1 MKNLKKS
8 SKIKKPNKSIKTQ
21 IILLFSILLISSL
34 LVLTAITTVSVNK
47 KIKDD
52 SLNMMSEL
60 TKRSASELNEY
71 VNKYIMLSE
80 TLASTVSMS
89 SYSDIQK
96 NLISLNGY
104 ISQYSLDR
112 ILIADKSGNGLN
124 SGGQTVNISDR
135 DYFKTAMSG
144 TSTVSSPLTDKTT
157 GKTLMVYSAPIK
169 NNGQIVGVLSFARD
183 AKEISDKISTITFRS
198 TGKTCLIDSN
208 GTTIAHY
215 EYKRVQEGENIIEIA
230 KKNTSLAELAKS
242 IEKMK
247 SGETGFDEYDF
258 NETRRVISYQN
269 IPELNWSVGLMVD
282 SSDLFMVVDTILK
295 IVITVGIVSLIISM
309 ILAYRFSNKLSIRL
323 KSVSSIVSNFAKGNF
338 SQVLSNEE
346 LNKTDEIGE
355 ILSSIDKSQDSLK
368 DMISSIK
375 DSSHT
380 LEEESLNLTNMSED
394 YLTSCKNIIAAT
406 KESSQGTYSQAN
418 QLSNIT
424 ADMDI
429 FDTNLTSI
437 ITSISNI
444 NTMVANINNKSTSS
458 NEDIGELVLTM
469 KSLENNFKIFSD
481 TISSMKENIN
491 NITSITD
498 VINSLSEQTNLLALN
513 AAIEASRAG
522 EAGKGF
528 AVVAD
533 EIRKLAEE
541 SKTSSREIT
550 SIVQNVLNQTSVI
563 VKENDSISSLFQTQI
578 DETTKTM
585 LSFDEIISL
594 VLEVSKEINS
604 LDKNSDSISKRKQ
617 NIIENITNSSA
628 ISEELSAATEEIY
641 ASSSELS
648 TSSEKVAGS
657 AEHLSTLTKSI
668 LDKLSK
674 FKID

>member
-1 MKNLKKS
+1 
-8 SKIKKPNKSIKTQ
+8 
-21 IILLFSILLISSL
+21 
-34 LVLTAITTVSVNK
+34 
-47 KIKDD
+47 
-52 SLNMMSEL
+52 
-60 TKRSASELNEY
+60 
-71 VNKYIMLSE
+71 
-80 TLASTVSMS
+80 
-89 SYSDIQK
+89 
-96 NLISLNGY
+96 
-104 ISQYSLDR
+104 
-112 ILIADKSGNGLN
+112 
-124 SGGQTVNISDR
+124 
-135 DYFKTAMSG
+135 
-144 TSTVSSPLTDKTT
+144 
-157 GKTLMVYSAPIK
+157 MV
-169 NNGQIVGVLSFARD
+169 
-183 AKEISDKISTITFRS
+183 
-198 TGKTCLIDSN
+198 
-208 GTTIAHY
+208 
-215 EYKRVQEGENIIEIA
+215 
-230 KKNTSLAELAKS
+230 
-242 IEKMK
+242 
-247 SGETGFDEYDF
+247 
-258 NETRRVISYQN
+258 
-269 IPELNWSVGLMVD
+269 
-282 SSDLFMVVDTILK
+282 
-295 IVITVGIVSLIISM
+295 IVITIGIISLVIAM

-541 SKTSSREIT
+541 SKTSS
-550 SIVQNVLNQTSVI
+550 
-563 VKENDSISSLFQTQI
+563 
-578 DETTKTM
+578 
-585 LSFDEIISL
+585 
-594 VLEVSKEINS
+594 
-604 LDKNSDSISKRKQ
+604 
-617 NIIENITNSSA
+617 
-628 ISEELSAATEEIY
+628 
-641 ASSSELS
+641 SELS
-648 TSSEKVAGS
+648 TSSEKVADS

>member
-1 MKNLKKS
+1 MNKIKNL
-8 SKIKKPNKSIKTQ
+8 NKSIKTK
-21 IILLFSILLISSL
+21 IILLFSTLLIASL
-34 LVLTAITTVSVNK
+34 LLLTTMTMISVNK
-47 KIKDD
+47 QVKDD
-52 SLNMMSEL
+52 SLKMMAEL

-71 VNKYIMLSE
+71 INKYIMLSE
-80 TLASTVSMS
+80 TIASTVSMS
-89 SYSDIQK
+89 SYADIQK
-96 NLISLNGY
+96 ILESLNGY
-104 ISQYSLDR
+104 VSQYNLDR

-124 SGGQTVNISDR
+124 SEGQTVNISDR
-135 DYFKTAMSG
+135 DYFKTAISG

-157 GKTLMVYSAPIK
+157 GKTIMVYSAPIK
-169 NNGQIVGVLSFARD
+169 NNNQIVGVLSFARD
-183 AKEISDKISTITFRS
+183 AKEVSDKISTITFRN
-198 TGKTCLIDSN
+198 TGKTCLIDST
-208 GTTIAHY
+208 GSTIGHY
-215 EYKRVQEGENIIEIA
+215 EYQRVQDGEKIIENA
-230 KKNTSLAELAKS
+230 KTNTSLAELAKS

-247 SGETGFDEYDF
+247 SGESGFDEYNF
-258 NETRRVISYQN
+258 NGTRRVISYQS

-282 SSDLFMVVDTILK
+282 NTDLFTVVYTILK
-295 IVITVGIVSLIISM
+295 IVFYVGIISLIVSM
-309 ILAYRFSNKLSIRL
+309 IIAYRFSDVISKRL
-323 KSVSSIVSNFAKGNF
+323 KLVSNIVSNFAKGDF
-338 SQVLSNEE
+338 SQVLPNKE
-346 LNKTDEIGE
+346 LKKTDEIGI

-375 DSSHT
+375 DSSNT
-380 LEEESLNLTNMSED
+380 LQEESLNLNNMSDD

-424 ADMDI
+424 ADMDT
-429 FDTNLTSI
+429 FDNNLTSI
-437 ITSISNI
+437 ISSISNI
-444 NTMVANINNKSTSS
+444 NTMITNINNKSTSS

-469 KSLENNFKIFSD
+469 RSLEKNFKTFSD

-491 NITSITD
+491 SITSITD

-550 SIVQNVLNQTSVI
+550 SIVQNVLTQTSVI
-563 VKENDSISSLFQTQI
+563 VKENDTISSLFQNQI
-578 DETTKTM
+578 TETTKTM

-594 VLEVSKEINS
+594 VLDVSKEINS
-604 LDKNSDSISKRKQ
+604 LDTNSESISKRKQ

-648 TSSEKVAGS
+648 NSSERVSDS
-657 AEHLSTLTKSI
+657 AENLSILTESI
-668 LDKLSK
+668 LDKLGK

>member
-1 MKNLKKS
+1 MEKK
-8 SKIKKPNKSIKTQ
+8 KKLNKSIKTQ
-21 IILLFSILLISSL
+21 IILLFSILLVSSL
-34 LVLTAITTVSVNK
+34 LLLTAITTVAVNK
-47 KIKDD
+47 QIKDD

-60 TKRSASELNEY
+60 TKRSANELNEY

-80 TLASTVSMS
+80 TLASTISMS

-96 NLISLNGY
+96 NLVSLNGY
-104 ISQYSLDR
+104 ISQYNLDR

-124 SGGQTVNISDR
+124 SGGQIVNISDR

-183 AKEISDKISTITFRS
+183 AKEVSDKISTITFRK
-198 TGKTCLIDSN
+198 TGKTCLIDGN
-208 GTTIAHY
+208 GTTIGHY
-215 EYKRVQEGENIIEIA
+215 DYKRVQEGENVIEIA
-230 KKNTSLAELAKS
+230 KTNTELSELAKNF
-242 IEKMK
+242 EKMK
-247 SGETGFDEYDF
+247 AGENGYGEYKF
-258 NETRRVISYQN
+258 NGDKRVISYYS

-282 SSDLFMVVDTILK
+282 SNDLFMVVDTILK
-295 IVITVGIVSLIISM
+295 IVITVGIISLVIAM
-309 ILAYRFSNKLSIRL
+309 ILAYRFSNKLSKRL
-323 KSVSSIVSNFAKGNF
+323 KLASSIVSNFAKGDF
-338 SQVLSNEE
+338 SQVLPNKE

-375 DSSHT
+375 DSSNT
-380 LEEESLNLTNMSED
+380 LEEESLSLTNMSED

-424 ADMDI
+424 ADMDT
-429 FDTNLTSI
+429 FDANLTSI

-444 NTMVANINNKSTSS
+444 NTMVTNINNKSTSS

-469 KSLENNFKIFSD
+469 KSLEKNFKIFSD

-491 NITSITD
+491 SITSITD

-563 VKENDSISSLFQTQI
+563 VKENDTISSLFQTQI
-578 DETTKTM
+578 NETTKAM
-585 LSFDEIISL
+585 FSFDEIISL

-604 LDKNSDSISKRKQ
+604 LDENSESISKRKQ

-628 ISEELSAATEEIY
+628 ISEELSAATEEIH

-648 TSSEKVAGS
+648 TSSERVADS
-657 AEHLSTLTKSI
+657 AENLSILTKSI
-668 LDKLSK
+668 LDKLNK

>member
-1 MKNLKKS
+1 MEKK
-8 SKIKKPNKSIKTQ
+8 KKLNKSIKTQ
-21 IILLFSILLISSL
+21 IILLFSILLVSSL
-34 LVLTAITTVSVNK
+34 LLLTAITTVAVNK
-47 KIKDD
+47 QIKDD

-60 TKRSASELNEY
+60 TKRSANELNEY

-96 NLISLNGY
+96 NLVSLNGY
-104 ISQYSLDR
+104 ISQYNLDR

-183 AKEISDKISTITFRS
+183 SKEVSDKISTITFRK
-198 TGKTCLIDSN
+198 TGKTCLIDGN
-208 GTTIAHY
+208 GTTIGHY
-215 EYKRVQEGENIIEIA
+215 DYKRVQEGENVIEIA
-230 KKNTSLAELAKS
+230 KTNTELSELAKNF
-242 IEKMK
+242 EKMK
-247 SGETGFDEYDF
+247 AGENGYGEYKF
-258 NETRRVISYQN
+258 NGDKRVISYYS

-282 SSDLFMVVDTILK
+282 SNDLFMVVDTILK
-295 IVITVGIVSLIISM
+295 IVITVGIISLVIAM
-309 ILAYRFSNKLSIRL
+309 ILAYRFSNKLSKRL
-323 KSVSSIVSNFAKGNF
+323 KLASSIVSNFAKGDC
-338 SQVLSNEE
+338 SQVLPNKE

-375 DSSHT
+375 DSSNT
-380 LEEESLNLTNMSED
+380 LEEESLSLTNMSED

-424 ADMDI
+424 ADMDT
-429 FDTNLTSI
+429 FDANLTSI

-444 NTMVANINNKSTSS
+444 NTMVTNINNKSTSS

-469 KSLENNFKIFSD
+469 KSLEKNFKIFSD

-491 NITSITD
+491 SITSITD

-563 VKENDSISSLFQTQI
+563 VKENDTISSLFQTQI
-578 DETTKTM
+578 NETTKAM
-585 LSFDEIISL
+585 FSFDEIISL
-594 VLEVSKEINS
+594 ILEVSKEINS
-604 LDKNSDSISKRKQ
+604 LDENSESISKRKQ

-628 ISEELSAATEEIY
+628 ISEELSAATEEIH

-648 TSSEKVAGS
+648 TSSERVADS
-657 AEHLSTLTKSI
+657 AENLSILTKSI
-668 LDKLSK
+668 LDKLNK

>member
-1 MKNLKKS
+1 MEKK
-8 SKIKKPNKSIKTQ
+8 KKLNKSIKTQ
-21 IILLFSILLISSL
+21 IILLFSILLVSSL
-34 LVLTAITTVSVNK
+34 LLLTAITTVAVNK
-47 KIKDD
+47 QIKDD

-60 TKRSASELNEY
+60 TKRSANELNEY

-80 TLASTVSMS
+80 TLASTISMS

-96 NLISLNGY
+96 NLVSLNGY
-104 ISQYSLDR
+104 ISQYNLDR

-183 AKEISDKISTITFRS
+183 AKEVSDKISTITFRK
-198 TGKTCLIDSN
+198 TGKTCLIDGN
-208 GTTIAHY
+208 GTTIGHY
-215 EYKRVQEGENIIEIA
+215 DYKRVQEGENVIEIA
-230 KKNTSLAELAKS
+230 KTNTELSELAKNF
-242 IEKMK
+242 EKMK
-247 SGETGFDEYDF
+247 AGENGYGEYKF
-258 NETRRVISYQN
+258 NGDKRVISYYS

-282 SSDLFMVVDTILK
+282 SNDLFMVVDTILK
-295 IVITVGIVSLIISM
+295 IVITVGIISLVIAM
-309 ILAYRFSNKLSIRL
+309 ILAYRFSNKLSKRL
-323 KSVSSIVSNFAKGNF
+323 KLASSIVSNFAKGDF
-338 SQVLSNEE
+338 SQVLPNKE

-375 DSSHT
+375 DSSNT
-380 LEEESLNLTNMSED
+380 LEEESLSLTNMSED
-394 YLTSCKNIIAAT
+394 YLTSFKNIIAAT

-424 ADMDI
+424 ADMDT
-429 FDTNLTSI
+429 FDANLTSI

-444 NTMVANINNKSTSS
+444 NTMVTNINNKSTSS

-469 KSLENNFKIFSD
+469 KSLEKNFKIFSD

-491 NITSITD
+491 SITSITD

-563 VKENDSISSLFQTQI
+563 VKENDTISSLFQTQI
-578 DETTKTM
+578 NETTKAM
-585 LSFDEIISL
+585 FSFDEIISL

-604 LDKNSDSISKRKQ
+604 LDENSESISKRKQ

-628 ISEELSAATEEIY
+628 ISEELSAATEEIH

-648 TSSEKVAGS
+648 TSSERVADS
-657 AEHLSTLTKSI
+657 AENLSILTKSI
-668 LDKLSK
+668 LDKLNK